1 MHGGR
6 NVGFHFCETCNGLM
20 YWWPTDEKRIP
31 RMAINAR
38 MVMDKESLEGV
49 EIIKGM
55 PQKREE
61 QKEC

>member
-1 MHGGR
+1 
-6 NVGFHFCETCNGLM
+6 M